1 MNDPIEIFTQKV
13 NEEVQKHYGENN
25 YGIDPLTIIAIIN
38 IIYNIYK
45 AIMIIYFLKEDK
57 DIVNSLQ
64 HPNFLTRVII
74 GREVRKALKDSSSDH
89 QDVTKGVLIN
99 VIRQYG
105 ESELKTLLSQI
116 REKKNER

>member
-1 MNDPIEIFTQKV
+1 
-13 NEEVQKHYGENN
+13 
-25 YGIDPLTIIAIIN
+25 
-38 IIYNIYK
+38 
-45 AIMIIYFLKEDK
+45 MIIYFLKEDK